1 MYNPYDLIELRIN
14 GHELYGRPVE
24 FDTEP
29 VDMHTMLNK
38 AGDILRPTKITSTC
52 PDCGQGLQYDIKVG
66 DPPYLLELDC
76 YLCRVKEQPQID
88 PFINPIEDGRI
99 KESDIDPLLYNND
112 SLLDIQS
119 SVSDRISGF
128 GEVEETIK
136 SEHKPKAKRTRRSKT
151 KTKAKSKSAIKNTKP
166 IEKAEGLTEEIDF
179 DDADMIEKE

>member
-1 MYNPYDLIELRIN
+1 M
-14 GHELYGRPVE
+14 
-24 FDTEP
+24 
-29 VDMHTMLNK
+29 
-38 AGDILRPTKITSTC
+38 
-52 PDCGQGLQYDIKVG
+52 
-66 DPPYLLELDC
+66 DC